1 VFRQLAFLAILRPF
15 SVNGMSRLP
24 FQKYLVSLALVG
36 VVFLLRTRVE
46 GWGGGETSPL
56 LYLPAVTLAA
66 WYGGLGPG
74 LLATLVG
81 GSVWIYHDIP
91 PIGSMYVPSSGDQ
104 FRVAIF
110 AGESLL
116 LSASMELLHASRR
129 ASDRNARE
137 AERYRASSVRN
148 EARLRAILDN
158 SSTPI
163 WMKDAEGRYLLVN
176 KPFEALVRRRRNEVV
191 GKTDTD
197 LFLPPI
203 AGPLPA
209 NDRAVLEIGRAI
221 EAEET
226 IDLDD
231 GPHTFL
237 SVKFPMHD
245 DEGAIF
251 AIGGIS
257 TDITDLKL
265 AQRRAVQA
273 ERLAA
278 IGQMVTGLA
287 HESRNALQRSQ
298 ACLEMLRFRLEGN
311 TESLDLVTGIQD
323 AQDDLQRLYEEVRT
337 YAAPLLI
344 DRREASLRS
353 LVLEAWGQLEWTIRG
368 RDVRLVDQSEGDV
381 WALVDTPRM
390 VQVFRNLLDNSLAA
404 CHDPVIVKVGWSVVE
419 VDGRAS
425 LRITLRDNGPGFSPE
440 QMRNLFEPFYTT
452 KTQGTGLGMA
462 IARRIVE
469 AHGGSIAAEL
479 DDDAPGA
486 EIVILLPRG

>member
-1 VFRQLAFLAILRPF
+1 MAHFRLVGHFFP
-15 SVNGMSRLP
+15 VNGMSRSP
-24 FQKYLVSLALVG
+24 YQKYLASLVLVG
-36 VVFLLRTRVE
+36 IVFLMRTRIEFWV
-46 GWGGGETSPL
+46 GLGTSPL

-66 WYGGLGPG
+66 WFGGLGPG
-74 LLATLVG
+74 LLATLAG
-81 GSVWIYHDIP
+81 GCIWVYHDIP
-91 PIGSMYVPSSGDQ
+91 PVGSFFVPSSGDRL
-104 FRVAIF
+104 RVAVF

-116 LSASMELLHASRR
+116 LSVSMELLHASRR
-129 ASDRNARE
+129 AADRNARE
-137 AERYRASSVRN
+137 AERYRADSGRN

-163 WMKDAEGRYLLVN
+163 WMKDPQGRYLLVN

-191 GKTDTD
+191 GRTDTD

-203 AGPLPA
+203 VGPLSA
-209 NDRAVLEIGRAI
+209 NDRAVLELGKAV

-226 IDLDD
+226 LEFDD
-231 GPHTFL
+231 GPRTFL

-245 DEGAIF
+245 DQGSIF

-265 AQRRAVQA
+265 AQQRVLQT

-298 ACLEMLRFRLEGN
+298 ACLEMLKFRLEGN
-311 TESLDLVTGIQD
+311 ADSLDLVVGIQD

-337 YAAPLLI
+337 YAAPLVI
-344 DRREASLRS
+344 VRHSTSLRS
-353 LVLEAWGQLEWTIRG
+353 IIQEAWNQLEWTVRG
-368 RDVRLVDQSEGDV
+368 REARLVEQAEQDEL
-381 WALVDTPRM
+381 AFVDPPRM
-390 VQVFRNLLDNSLAA
+390 VQVFRNLLDNALAA
-404 CHDPVIVKVGWSVVE
+404 CHDPVLVSVAWSRVDA
-419 VDGRAS
+419 DGRPA
-425 LRITLRDNGPGFSPE
+425 LRVTLRDNGPGFSPE
-440 QMRNLFEPFYTT
+440 QKRNLFEPFYTT

-469 AHGGSIAAEL
+469 AHGGTIAAGL
-479 DDDAPGA
+479 DDDAQGA